1 MPGVPQHYKSRGITH
16 WSPTKLNTP
25 FWLVLAEYA
34 YRQPRFFEARRDQRA
49 KDKDGNPRDPEA
61 DLRVQHYTKIGS
73 IKMNAGSTVGEG
85 AMRVINGALTES
97 EAVADAISTLQAYK
111 PENKKDHSVTDHLL
125 SDDGS
130 AISKT
135 LENAVSGLREIFTG
149 ANEVNTEERVS
160 IELPGVDVPSIGYC
174 DGRGGGV
181 IVELKTRWD
190 KANNKSKTGY
200 SNNSVPSAPIDRD
213 VLQIAHYQK
222 HFGGTA
228 KLLYANRINHRIFE
242 IPQRDLNEA
251 IEMAAATARKRQR
264 MLERTDTVEAIM
276 DLCEPDWSH
285 WILRS
290 NYSPEFILE
299 LKQAFYGA

>member
-1 MPGVPQHYKSRGITH
+1 MAKVPEHYKSRGISH
-16 WSPTKLNTP
+16 WSPSKLNTP

-34 YRQPRFFEARRDQRA
+34 YRLPKYFEARRDQRA
-49 KDKDGNPRDPEA
+49 GDPEA
-61 DLRVQHYTKIGS
+61 DLRVKHYTKIGS
-73 IKMNAGSTVGEG
+73 IKMEAGSDVGEA
-85 AMRVINGALTES
+85 AMQVVNGALTES
-97 EAVADAISTLQAYK
+97 EAVADMIATLQTYK
-111 PENKKDHSVTDHLL
+111 PANRKDHSVTDHLL

-190 KANNKSKTGY
+190 KASNSKSGY
-200 SNNSVPSAPIDRD
+200 SNNSVPAAPIDRD

-242 IPQRDLNEA
+242 IPQADLNEA

-276 DLCEPDWSH
+276 DLCEPDWSY
-285 WILRS
+285 WMLQS
-290 NYSPEFILE
+290 NYTPEFILE
-299 LKQAFYGA
+299 LKQVFYGA